1 MTTALTL
8 VLALLLDRLL
18 GEPRRAHP
26 LIAFGN
32 AANYVEKRLYGPAGL
47 SVAHRRVRGVL
58 ALLLA
63 TGPIVLI
70 ATWVTT
76 ALIADSWALVV
87 NGVGLYLC
95 IGRQSL
101 VEHARAVSAPLL
113 AGDLDTARIRTGYLV
128 SRQTEAM
135 HSSDISKATIE
146 SVLENGNDALF
157 ATLFWFLIAGLPGA
171 ILHRLANTLDAM
183 WGYRNDRYHAFGWAA
198 AHVDDGLAWLP
209 ARLCAASYALCGSTA
224 TAWRCWRQQG
234 HRYPS
239 PNGGPVMA
247 SGAGALQILLGGDA
261 VYQGQLKQRTALGEG
276 PVATA
281 ADIDRSIALLNRA
294 TLLWGTV
301 ALIMATFFAMTPLLS
316 G

>member
-1 MTTALTL
+1 MITALTL
-8 VLALLLDRLL
+8 VLALLLDRLF
-18 GEPRRAHP
+18 GELRRAHP

-32 AANYVEKRLYGPAGL
+32 AANYLEQRLYGPTGL
-47 SVAHRRVRGVL
+47 SVAQRRRRGVL
-58 ALLLA
+58 ALFLA
-63 TGPIVLI
+63 IGPLVLI
-70 ATWVTT
+70 TTWLTT
-76 ALIADSWALVV
+76 PLIPEGWALIV
-87 NGVGLYLC
+87 NAAGLYLC

-113 AGDLDTARIRTGYLV
+113 AGDLSSARIRTGYLV
-128 SRQTEAM
+128 SRQTENM
-135 HSSDISKATIE
+135 HSGDMSKATIE

-157 ATLFWFLIAGLPGA
+157 ATLFWFLVAGLPGA
-171 ILHRLANTLDAM
+171 LLHRLANTLDAM

-198 AHVDDGLAWLP
+198 AHFDDWLAWLP
-209 ARLCAASYALCGSTA
+209 ARLCAASYALCGNTM

-234 HRYPS
+234 HLYPS

-261 VYQGQLKQRTALGEG
+261 IYQGQLKQRTALGAG
-276 PVATA
+276 PAATA

-294 TLLWGTV
+294 TLLWGAAT
-301 ALIMATFFAMTPLLS
+301 LLTATFLAVFPPFS